1 MSDASL
7 PEGAIIITGA
17 AGGMGRPAAIRFAR
31 RGQPL
36 ILCDV
41 SAERLDALAEELRAG
56 GAQVSTL
63 AGDVA
68 APDFPAQVLELLGD
82 QDIAAMIHTAGLSP
96 TMADGERVFEVNYF
110 ATVRLVDAVAPR
122 MASGGCAVLI
132 SSVSAYMIPQ
142 PEFAAAANAVVQG
155 DRDAVAPF
163 LQSPQSAYPLS
174 KLAIIR
180 LVAHEAKRFGTRG
193 ARIVSIAPGYM
204 DTGMGRQEADANAQ
218 MRGLIERVPLGRMGQ
233 GDEIAAM
240 AEFLCTPGASYV
252 SGCDIRVDGGA
263 VGELGL

>member
-1 MSDASL
+1 MA
-7 PEGAIIITGA
+7 EHAQGATIITGA

-41 SAERLDALAEELRAG
+41 SPERLEALAEELRASG
-56 GAQVSTL
+56 SEVSTL

-68 APDFPAQVLELLGD
+68 ASDFPQQVLERLGD
-82 QDIAAMIHTAGLSP
+82 RSIGALIHTAGLSP

-110 ATVRLVDAVAPR
+110 ATVRLIDALAPR

-155 DRDAVAPF
+155 AGREAVAHF
-163 LQSPQSAYPLS
+163 LQTPRSAYPLS
-174 KLAIIR
+174 KLAVIR
-180 LVAHEAKRFGTRG
+180 LVAHEAKRFGQRG
-193 ARIVSIAPGYM
+193 ARIVSIAPGYI
-204 DTGMGRQEADANAQ
+204 DTPMGRQEAEENAQ
-218 MRGLIERVPLGRMGQ
+218 LRAMIERVPLGRMGQ
-233 GDEIAAM
+233 GDEIAAV
-240 AEFLCTPGASYV
+240 AEFLCSPAASYV

-263 VGELGL
+263 VAELGL